1 MTMQKSF
8 GHEAKSTASSN
19 KEQSSNRA
27 QRPNLESNQQVLGNF
42 SMQCLLQP
50 KLAVSQP
57 NDPYEK
63 EADSVA
69 NRLVK
74 NPTQQ
79 HQPISVNSIS
89 SNYIQCL
96 NSSREDERSTAS
108 FEPELIQPKSDGG
121 SASGDDNKTSPFSLQ
136 NGGSRLDD
144 STQQFFESRLGRSL
158 DHVRLHTS
166 AKAAQA
172 TRDIKAKAFTLNN
185 HIAFAPHTA
194 P

>member
-1 MTMQKSF
+1 MKKITNHDAKTDGSF
-8 GHEAKSTASSN
+8 YKDQSAAHSSQSNLRTIQQAKG
-19 KEQSSNRA
+19 
-27 QRPNLESNQQVLGNF
+27 NLDFQY
-42 SMQCLLQP
+42 LLQP

-121 SASGDDNKTSPFSLQ
+121 SASGDGNKTSPLSLQ

-158 DHVRLHTS
+158 NHVRLHTS